1 VSGVFLLC
9 AHLRARQE
17 NIMLNPQFG
26 SGVLYGIP
34 NAGNT
39 APNPTPMQFGI
50 LQEVQLEFK
59 GALKKLY
66 GTQQFALAIARGKI
80 DVSGKG
86 KIASLDPM
94 FYSQLFFGLPT
105 TAGLNRPVY
114 NEAHAAAASVSTA
127 NAEALSDL
135 GVIVT
140 GGTGFSVGTQLTNS
154 GVSAPATGQYKFTA
168 WTGTSPGA
176 WQDDHVYALN
186 ATILDPAG
194 HTQKVTTAGT
204 SGFALPTFNDSASTT
219 IDGTVTWTDQGL
231 SGVGG
236 SYAFFAGDVSAGL
249 TVALNYVWQDVDH
262 GVTLSLTNQLMGYAP
277 QFQALLYN
285 SFRGQMLCCQLNAC
299 VLGTLQIPTK
309 QEDFWVSDFDFEA
322 SADFSGNIG
331 AIYADQ
337 L

>member
-1 VSGVFLLC
+1 
-9 AHLRARQE
+9 
-17 NIMLNPQFG
+17 MLNPQFG

-39 APNPTPMQFGI
+39 ATNPTPMQFGI

-105 TAGLNRPVY
+105 AAGVQRPVY
-114 NEAHAAAASVSTA
+114 NEAHAAVAS
-127 NAEALSDL
+127 LSPTNVPVADL
-135 GVIVT
+135 GVVVT
-140 GGTGFSVGTQLTNS
+140 AGTGFSVGTQLTSVTAAPTVS
-154 GVSAPATGQYKFTA
+154 GTYQFTGGAYKFLA
-168 WTGTSPGA
+168 A
-176 WQDDHVYALN
+176 
-186 ATILDPAG
+186 
-194 HTQKVTTAGT
+194 
-204 SGFALPTFNDSASTT
+204 
-219 IDGTVTWTDQGL
+219 
-231 SGVGG
+231 
-236 SYAFFAGDVSAGL
+236 DVSAGL
-249 TVALNYVWQDVDH
+249 GVALNYTWNDSTH

-285 SFRGQMLCCQLNAC
+285 SFRGQMLCAQLNAC
-299 VLGTLQIPTK
+299 VLGTLQIPAK
-309 QEDFWVSDFDFEA
+309 QEDFWISDFDFEA

-331 AIYADQ
+331 AIYSDQ